1 MMQWGTKNEI
11 LTFNRWWYYRPNLSH
26 NKYDQCI
33 FLIIPATVK
42 KY

>member
-1 MMQWGTKNEI
+1 MMQCGTTNEI
-11 LTFNRWWYYRPNLSH
+11 LKFNRWYSRPNLSH